1 MKPTVTVKRTVSVTL
16 TYCQLRLSLS
26 KGAPRSCIA
35 ALAVLGALVAPS
47 FAAAEGPATI
57 RGFVYAC
64 SNHVPMPG
72 ARVTLHR
79 LDDDTYVHVTAD
91 QRGRF
96 ARVGL
101 TPGRYLIS
109 VQGAAVRYGGRTR
122 TASRLARVDTDDV
135 LDMSI
140 GGDEAQMISNHGA
153 WSDPYH
159 PQPLCDDPLVPP
171 APQTSDR
178 YVIH

>member
-1 MKPTVTVKRTVSVTL
+1 MKPTVT
-16 TYCQLRLSLS
+16 LSLS
-26 KGAPRSCIA
+26 KGAPRSFIA
-35 ALAVLGALVAPS
+35 AAILALLAAPS
-47 FAAAEGPATI
+47 LASAEGPATI
-57 RGFVYAC
+57 RGLVYAC
-64 SNHVPMPG
+64 SNHAPWPG

-79 LDDDTYVHVTAD
+79 LDDDTYLHVIAD

-101 TPGRYLIS
+101 TPGRYVIS
-109 VQGAAVRYGGRTR
+109 VQGAADRRTR
-122 TASRLARVDTDDV
+122 VASRLARLDTDDV

-140 GGDEAQMISNHGA
+140 GGDPGVLISSV
-153 WSDPYH
+153 WPPDPYH

>member
-1 MKPTVTVKRTVSVTL
+1 MKPHRTVT
-16 TYCQLRLSLS
+16 LSLS
-26 KGAPRSCIA
+26 KGAPRWFIT
-35 ALAVLGALVAPS
+35 ALAVVGTLVAPS
-47 FAAAEGPATI
+47 LAAAEGPATI

-64 SNHVPMPG
+64 SNHAPMPG

-101 TPGRYLIS
+101 APGRYLIS
-109 VQGAAVRYGGRTR
+109 VQGAPGRFDGRTR
-122 TASRLARVDTDDV
+122 VASRLARVDTDDV

-140 GGDEAQMISNHGA
+140 GGDPLVMISNHGRPP
-153 WSDPYH
+153 DPYN
-159 PQPLCDDPLVPP
+159 PQPLCDDALVPP
-171 APQTSDR
+171 APPTSDR

>member
-1 MKPTVTVKRTVSVTL
+1 MKPAVTAKPTASVT
-16 TYCQLRLSLS
+16 LSLS
-26 KGAPRSCIA
+26 KGAPRSFIA
-35 ALAVLGALVAPS
+35 AAILALIAVPSLV
-47 FAAAEGPATI
+47 AAEGPATI

-64 SNHVPMPG
+64 SDHAPMPA

-101 TPGRYLIS
+101 TPGHYLIS
-109 VQGAAVRYGGRTR
+109 VQGAGGPYGGRTR

-140 GGDEAQMISNHGA
+140 GGSPLIMISSHGTPPDA
-153 WSDPYH
+153 YH

-171 APQTSDR
+171 APPTSDR
-178 YVIH
+178 YVIR